1 MYNEESESILKKLKE
16 EQDFLIGTIN
26 VSLGDISFTLINK
39 DLIGS
44 VIESW
49 FNKWVIL
56 NNIVVKKNMDSQA
69 FPDYY
74 VGQENDF
81 LELKCFDADRRPSFD
96 IADFENYYEI
106 VNENSELSL
115 KYLDCDYLIFGY
127 TMTSTGEII
136 ISDIFLKK
144 IWEITCPSKKFPL
157 RVQSKRGKIYA
168 IRPTVWYSKSSRI
181 EFPVFE
187 SKYEFFEALNRT
199 YELYKNENYW

>member
-1 MYNEESESILKKLKE
+1 MYNEESESILEKLKE

-106 VNENSELSL
+106 VNEYSELSL

-136 ISDIFLKK
+136 ITDIFLKK

-181 EFPVFE
+181 EFPVFK

-199 YELYKNENYW
+199 YEIYKNENYW

>member
-1 MYNEESESILKKLKE
+1 MYNEESESILEKLKE

-106 VNENSELSL
+106 VNEYSELSL

-181 EFPVFE
+181 EFPVFK

-199 YELYKNENYW
+199 YEVYKNENYW

>member
-1 MYNEESESILKKLKE
+1 MYNEESESILEKLKE

-106 VNENSELSL
+106 VNEYSELSL

-181 EFPVFE
+181 EFPVFK

-199 YELYKNENYW
+199 YEIYKNENYW

>member
-1 MYNEESESILKKLKE
+1 MYNEESESILEKLKE